1 MDGGCLDSP
10 DSIVNACLGFVVG
23 IQNLLSEMST

>member
-1 MDGGCLDSP
+1 MDGGCLVP
-10 DSIVNACLGFVVG
+10 DGIVNACLGFVVG